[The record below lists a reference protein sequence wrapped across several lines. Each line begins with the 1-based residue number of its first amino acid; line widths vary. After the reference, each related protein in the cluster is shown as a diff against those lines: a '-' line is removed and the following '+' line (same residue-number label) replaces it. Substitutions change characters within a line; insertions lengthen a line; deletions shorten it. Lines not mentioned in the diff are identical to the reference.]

1 MKGHTNINNMV
12 CKKLQTIIMC
22 SMLLLFFKNAYA
34 SSQSN
39 AECMAELEKIHQE
52 GVQMIKD
59 VGGNLKRELSRGDL
73 QFNQIIPNRF
83 LKDLSNCQSNL
94 SKVKQ
99 MLETLKGDIEALRSV
114 VGHIPHWKN
123 LGDYLTYIHS
133 VGKQPKLV
141 VGCGHTAYLKVLN
154 LVKVNVHG
162 PDRDTK
168 NLNFSHSES
177 FTINK
182 EGYSYIN
189 LEPDIDALF
198 PYDGI
203 LPNTFMEVFLEN
215 VNGQPHALY
224 KDAYNVLKSGGL
236 LVDDRYGYEKA
247 KTESILKEIG
257 FTEIEFNDHYDN
269 PRNERSDQKV
279 VFARKP

>member
-1 MKGHTNINNMV
+1 MKGHTNMNHMI

-22 SMLLLFFKNAYA
+22 SMLLLFFKSAYA

-39 AECMAELEKIHQE
+39 AECMAELEKTHQE
-52 GVQMIKD
+52 GLQMIKD
-59 VGGNLKRELSRGDL
+59 VGFLKYEVGRGTL
-73 QFNQIIPNRF
+73 RFERVIPEKF
-83 LKDLSNCQSNL
+83 LKDSNNCQRNL
-94 SKVKQ
+94 PKVRG
-99 MLETLKGDIEALRSV
+99 MLEELKVEIGHLRADVGDI
-114 VGHIPHWKN
+114 PYWKN
-123 LGDYLTYIHS
+123 LDEYLTYIHS
-133 VGKQPKLV
+133 VGKPPKLV
-141 VGCGHTAYLKVLN
+141 VGCGHSAYLKTFHR
-154 LVKVNVHG
+154 VKVNIHG

-182 EGYSYIN
+182 EGYARD
-189 LEPDIDALF
+189 LFPDIDGFF
-198 PYDGI
+198 PHDGI
-203 LPNTFMEVFLEN
+203 SPNTFMEVFLEN

-236 LVDDRYGYEKA
+236 LVDDRYGYDKA